1 MATRQNR
8 RAAREVSTANNSL
21 GERVFRVGMPSLFVE
36 SMGWAK
42 EHGMGRKA
50 RLAALWAVVL
60 GAGVIR
66 AQVQIQA
73 PPPGAQRG
81 GGEFFANMQR
91 VAGEVTAISGST
103 LTVKTEDGGS
113 MQVVTTDNTR
123 VMMGG
128 GRATVAASSGGT
140 PGAVTRPPAPGRAR
154 ETVVKISDLKVGDG
168 VMAAGIL
175 DAPNK
180 TLHAAVV
187 FATDAAQLKAMKE
200 NLGKT
205 YIVGRVTAIDLDNAK
220 MTVERPD
227 HVAQT
232 IGLDETTSFR
242 KGGRGA
248 RMGGMAGGGVAGGG
262 TGAAAEQ
269 GGESITLADIK
280 VGENVRGT
288 GSVKGGIFVPTELVV
303 IERGPRAA
311 GDAASG
317 GKARPSPNPNP
328 Q

>member
-1 MATRQNR
+1 MRRSAMMA
-8 RAAREVSTANNSL
+8 
-21 GERVFRVGMPSLFVE
+21 
-36 SMGWAK
+36 
-42 EHGMGRKA
+42 
-50 RLAALWAVVL
+50 AVVL
-60 GAGVIR
+60 GMVVGTGCVVR
-66 AQVQIQA
+66 AQDAGGQQGDR
-73 PPPGAQRG
+73 PGRG
-81 GGEFFANMQR
+81 AFAGMQR
-91 VAGEVTAISGST
+91 VAGEVTGVAGAT
-103 LTVKTEDGGS
+103 LTMKTEDGAS
-113 MQVVTTDNTR
+113 MQIVTTDNTR
-123 VMMGG
+123 VMK
-128 GRATVAASSGGT
+128 GRGVTVKVA
-140 PGAVTRPPAPGRAR
+140 
-154 ETVVKISDLKVGDG
+154 DLKVGDG
-168 VMAAGIL
+168 VMAAGML

-180 TLHAAVV
+180 TLHAAFV
-187 FATDAAQLKAMKE
+187 FATDAAQVKAMKE

-205 YIVGRVTAIDLDNAK
+205 YIVGRVTAIDMDNAK

-248 RMGGMAGGGVAGGG
+248 RMSGMAGGG

>member
-1 MATRQNR
+1 MRRTAMMAAVVAAMMVGGMTVP
-8 RAAREVSTANNSL
+8 AARAQGTGGQDSGEVQQ
-21 GERVFRVGMPSLFVE
+21 G
-36 SMGWAK
+36 
-42 EHGMGRKA
+42 GR
-50 RLAALWAVVL
+50 
-60 GAGVIR
+60 GQYAG
-66 AQVQIQA
+66 
-73 PPPGAQRG
+73 
-81 GGEFFANMQR
+81 MQR
-91 VAGEVTAISGST
+91 VAGEVTAVSGAT

-113 MQVVTTDNTR
+113 MQIVTTDNTR
-123 VMMGG
+123 VMK
-128 GRATVAASSGGT
+128 GRGVTVKVA
-140 PGAVTRPPAPGRAR
+140 
-154 ETVVKISDLKVGDG
+154 DLKVGDG
-168 VMAAGIL
+168 VTAAGIL

-180 TLHAAVV
+180 TLHAAMV
-187 FATDAAQLKAMKE
+187 FAMDAAQVKEMKE

-232 IGLDETTSFR
+232 IGFDETTSFK

-248 RMGGMAGGGVAGGG
+248 RMGGGGGMAGGG
-262 TGAAAEQ
+262 TGGGSGSAAET

-288 GSVKGGIFVPTELVV
+288 GSVKGGIFVPVQLVV
-303 IERGPRAA
+303 VERGPRAA

>member
-1 MATRQNR
+1 MR
-8 RAAREVSTANNSL
+8 RTAS
-21 GERVFRVGMPSLFVE
+21 
-36 SMGWAK
+36 
-42 EHGMGRKA
+42 
-50 RLAALWAVVL
+50 LAAVVAAMML
-60 GAGVIR
+60 GVMAGLGSVAL
-66 AQVQIQA
+66 AQGQFQA
-73 PPPGAQRG
+73 PPPGAPQG
-81 GGEFFANMQR
+81 GGAFLAGMQR
-91 VAGEVTAISGST
+91 VSGEVTAVSGAT

-113 MQVVTTDNTR
+113 MQIVTTDNTR
-123 VMMGG
+123 VMK
-128 GRATVAASSGGT
+128 GRGVTVK
-140 PGAVTRPPAPGRAR
+140 V
-154 ETVVKISDLKVGDG
+154 SDLKVGDG
-168 VMAAGIL
+168 VTAAGIL

-180 TLHAAVV
+180 TLHVAMV
-187 FATDAAQLKAMKE
+187 FAMDAAQVKEMKE

-232 IGLDETTSFR
+232 VGFDETTSFR

-248 RMGGMAGGGVAGGG
+248 RMGGAGGTGGGGVAGGG
-262 TGAAAEQ
+262 AGAGGET

-288 GSVKGGIFVPTELVV
+288 GSVKDGVFVPTELVV
-303 IERGPRAA
+303 MERGPRGA